1 MGLYICRASGIS
13 YELRYLILQNRIG
26 GQSLYSFFF
35 LLVGNVKKT
44 HQTSIDSQISIVKY
58 NGQHSSVFKH
68 SQTYKCK
75 TSGTTVPTFLS
86 YLQIHY
92 ITCVYICMYC
102 NTYIYIHMYVLQY
115 PLSNFCLKNSQ
126 MFWYMI
132 FHVDHLEVQFRVP
145 KFRNLSS
152 SSS

>member
-26 GQSLYSFFF
+26 WQSLYSFFP
-35 LLVGNVKKT
+35 LLMLKNP

-75 TSGTTVPTFLS
+75 TSGTTVPIFLS

-102 NTYIYIHMYVLQY
+102 NTCIYIHMYVLQY
-115 PLSNFCLKNSQ
+115 PLHNFCLKNSQ
-126 MFWYMI
+126 MFWYMT
-132 FHVDHLEVQFRVP
+132 FQVDHQEVQFRVP